1 VDISSKKLP
10 IILIIIL
17 SSILV
22 IQFVSNDSN
31 RKFIDSET
39 CEIWVEDELT
49 KKPRYLDE
57 FDTKCLDFKNVNP

>member
-1 VDISSKKLP
+1 MDIASKKLP

-17 SSILV
+17 IGILV
-22 IQFVSNDSN
+22 LQYTTNDSET
-31 RKFIDSET
+31 KFIDPET

-57 FDTKCLDFKNVNP
+57 FDSKCLDFKNLNP